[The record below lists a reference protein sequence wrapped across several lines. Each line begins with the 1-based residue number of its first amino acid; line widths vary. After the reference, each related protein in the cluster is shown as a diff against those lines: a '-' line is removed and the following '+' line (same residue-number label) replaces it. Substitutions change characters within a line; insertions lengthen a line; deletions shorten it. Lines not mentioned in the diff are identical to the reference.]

1 MKTYKVEFIDNAINS
16 GALKFGQFELKSGR
30 TSPHFFNAGEFYRGR
45 ALAALGQCYAA
56 AIVESGVQFDVLFGP
71 AYKGITL
78 AAATSLALPD
88 HYGID
93 VPYCFNRKE
102 AKSHGEGGTLVG
114 APLEGKVLIIDDVI
128 TAGTAIRE
136 VMTMVESAGADAAGV
151 VIGLD
156 RKERGKTEQSAIQEV
171 EQQFSIPVISIIDI
185 NDILAYLDD
194 KEDMAELI
202 TAIKIYRST
211 YGVI

>member
-1 MKTYKVEFIDNAINS
+1 M
-16 GALKFGQFELKSGR
+16 
-30 TSPHFFNAGEFYRGR
+30 
-45 ALAALGQCYAA
+45 
-56 AIVESGVQFDVLFGP
+56 FGP

-78 AAATSLALPD
+78 AATTSVALAND
-88 HYGID
+88 YDID

-114 APLEGKVLIIDDVI
+114 SPLKGKVLIIDDVI

-136 VMTMVESAGADAAGV
+136 VMAMVESAGAYAAGV

-194 KEDMAELI
+194 KDDMAELI
-202 TAIKIYRST
+202 TAIKTYRST